1 MRVYLPD
8 STGFEIIS
16 NEIYQN
22 IAGILQSLKIF
33 VFEGFKSGG
42 PAKCQW

>member
-8 STGFEIIS
+8 LTGFEIIS

-22 IAGILQSLKIF
+22 IAGILSK
-33 VFEGFKSGG
+33 FENF
-42 PAKCQW
+42 CF